1 MSRYVSAFN
10 FYNINQV
17 YDEND
22 FDHAIN
28 LHMADNDKYL
38 VSTDK
43 CSHCAKV
50 VDSVAH
56 DLGFDFKGYVKSK
69 NKKEFLDE
77 FLRRLEKEIDLCLI
91 SEYYDLS
98 LVLLARR
105 YCWTFDDITYLR
117 SLESSSRPLVEE
129 STKVKLI
136 QFQHVDAA
144 IYDFYNRTFWN
155 LVNKEEG
162 ILKETERFIRHNAMM
177 HDKCVAGKQVNV
189 QHEEIHEQLKQQ
201 HSQ

>member
-10 FYNINQV
+10 FYKINQV

-28 LHMADNDKYL
+28 LHMADNAKYL

-129 STKVKLI
+129 STKVKLL

-162 ILKETERFIRHNAMM
+162 ILEETERFIRHNAMM